1 MFTENAINQ
10 YLILNFLNSV
20 GAIKTPKSLLW
31 NHISRSDD
39 PLDGLYFQ
47 SKVEADCMIFF
58 VSVFFVMVVLF
69 LFMILFNFLVGYIS
83 QSYEDVLL
91 NKVRNKYNQRCTL
104 NDEYY
109 LFRHFLSLT
118 VAKVNNW
125 TQNWLCMTAF
135 NESKY
140 TLKKFN
146 CFLLSADFRKYEDQ
160 RENMINNSVI
170 ARIRNILIDHEM
182 EIAHDLIKNKT
193 KIESVKNEIAT
204 YRKEMLDLSYEIS
217 QTKDMITSGV

>member
-1 MFTENAINQ
+1 
-10 YLILNFLNSV
+10 
-20 GAIKTPKSLLW
+20 
-31 NHISRSDD
+31 
-39 PLDGLYFQ
+39 
-47 SKVEADCMIFF
+47 MIFF

-125 TQNWLCMTAF
+125 T
-135 NESKY
+135 
-140 TLKKFN
+140 
-146 CFLLSADFRKYEDQ
+146 
-160 RENMINNSVI
+160 
-170 ARIRNILIDHEM
+170 
-182 EIAHDLIKNKT
+182 
-193 KIESVKNEIAT
+193 
-204 YRKEMLDLSYEIS
+204 
-217 QTKDMITSGV
+217 